1 MAFQDGVVLK
11 RAGRVLGRGRLNTR
25 RGRLN
30 TRAWQHARGRLRTPP
45 SGGVLDASV
54 SKRRPGVLDGGGE
67 YARHAR
73 RISRFKTARERFKTT
88 PPVSKRRFLSLPETL
103 FTGTRWHSV
112 YGTLC
117 AVYYMY
123 MYAY

>member
-1 MAFQDGVVLK
+1 MLKRRLLQNGVVLK

-45 SGGVLDASV
+45 SGGVLNASV

-73 RISRFKTARERFKTT
+73 RISRFKTAGAFQND
-88 PPVSKRRFLSLPETL
+88 PPVSKRRFIT
-103 FTGTRWHSV
+103 
-112 YGTLC
+112 
-117 AVYYMY
+117 
-123 MYAY
+123 

>member
-1 MAFQDGVVLK
+1 MLKRHLLQNGVVLK

-30 TRAWQHARGRLRTPP
+30 TRAWQHARGRFRTPP

-73 RISRFKTARERFKTT
+73 RISRFKTARAF
-88 PPVSKRRFLSLPETL
+88 
-103 FTGTRWHSV
+103 
-112 YGTLC
+112 
-117 AVYYMY
+117 
-123 MYAY
+123 